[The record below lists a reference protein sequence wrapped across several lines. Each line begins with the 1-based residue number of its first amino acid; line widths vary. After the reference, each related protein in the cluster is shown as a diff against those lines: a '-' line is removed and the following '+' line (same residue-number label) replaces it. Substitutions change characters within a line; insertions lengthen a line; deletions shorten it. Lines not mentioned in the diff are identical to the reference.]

1 MVILPHPL
9 AAFFD
14 PLTGTMTP
22 CDRYR
27 QVRLGDMRGYY
38 LADRQGALA
47 TVEPAPL
54 LYEVYELDVPAK
66 DGEMIPCSTVIK
78 PGRIG
83 DEYFMTKGH
92 YHNNGASAEIYYC
105 LRGEGFLLMRNES
118 EIVVEPMKPGS
129 LHYSPAGWAH
139 RSVNTGNADLVIF
152 AIYPANAGHD
162 YGTIKEMGFG
172 RRVVRGTDGQP
183 MIVDEPDV

>member
-66 DGEMIPCSTVIK
+66 DGEMIPCSTVIQ

-83 DEYFMTKGH
+83 DEYFMTTGH
-92 YHNNGASAEIYYC
+92 HHNNGASAEIYYC
-105 LRGEGFLLMRNES
+105 LRGEGFLLMRHER
-118 EIVVEPMKPGS
+118 EIVVEPLKPGS
-129 LHYSPAGWAH
+129 LH
-139 RSVNTGNADLVIF
+139 
-152 AIYPANAGHD
+152 
-162 YGTIKEMGFG
+162 
-172 RRVVRGTDGQP
+172 
-183 MIVDEPDV
+183 